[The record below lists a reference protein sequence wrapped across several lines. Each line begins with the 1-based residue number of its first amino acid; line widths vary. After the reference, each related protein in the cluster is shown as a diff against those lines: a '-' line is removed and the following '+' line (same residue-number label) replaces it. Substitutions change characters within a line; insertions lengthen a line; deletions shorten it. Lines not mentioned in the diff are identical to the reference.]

1 MTDPKPP
8 SARTQ
13 PPADTS
19 KAGRID
25 DLLRAKAGIEDSLKR
40 YQRFSAVLF
49 TDIEGSTAYFTRKG
63 DLAGRM
69 MVQRHDDLLFPV
81 VHAHEGR
88 VVKTTG
94 DGMLAAFDEPA
105 QACRAAA
112 AMQRAMLA
120 FNGAQEDSGE
130 ELHIHIAI
138 HAGVGF
144 HDENDIYGNLVNIA
158 ARVEKLARRDQIL
171 LTEAVYGDLEGLLRE
186 RCGSSGEHALK
197 GLEQPLRVY
206 ELDWRGLPADGAGLD
221 GARLATI
228 LATDV
233 EDSARLWQRAPEAM
247 RTAHARY
254 EELVREAVG
263 AHGGE
268 IFKAIGD
275 AMAAAFDDALAAALA
290 AIDIQRALAVEPWP
304 AALAREGDALRVR
317 IGMHTGRVEL
327 RGGVYVGP
335 AVSRSVRL
343 HAVGGGGQVLLT
355 GETGASIRERLPP
368 GFRLHEHGVHAL
380 QGTRGTER
388 ILELSASGLPEPG
401 RDLRTTQTGH
411 PAQRVLIEP
420 GGPSA
425 AGHEPGSGPMSAP
438 MPAGAGAEEAPPQA
452 QIDGLWT
459 MLGDAVRDEQRT
471 VVLTSAQARAIIQHK
486 PKRLEE
492 YWLSRFVEWSQPRY
506 RLDTRFVQLSL
517 LIDRGE
523 DQADERWQVRDR
535 RIDDLGALFEEVP
548 DPAMVIL
555 APPGSGKS
563 TILRRLELDA
573 ATAAL
578 RGGPPRVTF
587 FVQLNHFRPP
597 APAGATAVAGATAA
611 GATAPDAAGAA
622 GFRGPGAWLA
632 ERWHARYPDL
642 PPLDDLLAQGQV
654 TLLLDGL
661 NEIPTVDDAAFRG
674 CVRMWKDFVS
684 EIVQRQAGPSAG
696 SGNRCVFSCRSLDYS
711 APLSSPTLRVPQVRI
726 EPMSDRQIRQYLKL
740 YCPAQWAEVWQEIS
754 SSSNIELLRTP
765 YFLRLMVEQVEIEG
779 RIPQGRAELF
789 TGLVRNALRREVER
803 DNPVFDG
810 EALLSSRD
818 RRQIVSWRWKGTFDL
833 PERGALIPGLGRLAH
848 RMQQSLS
855 TTSGSQV
862 RVDFEDALD
871 MLDHERA
878 ETMVRAGE
886 ALAILDEDPA
896 SDEVLFVHQLVQEY
910 FAARE
915 LGRRPDPALVRAPWR
930 AAEVSPGLEE
940 TLRSLGP
947 ADPLPPLPTTGWEE
961 TTLMA
966 AAMTADADAF
976 VRGVAG
982 DNLVLAA
989 RCAAQRDIGSRLGP
1003 GLIQSLRGDLFA
1015 RMRDPAADLR
1025 ARIAAALA
1033 LGDLGGPP
1041 YERRRGPHGDFLMPP
1056 FVAIAGGAYR
1066 IGSDAP
1072 YEYRGRVFHEEL
1084 PACVVELAPFA
1095 LAQFA
1100 VTNAEWA
1107 CFMAGG
1113 GYEDERFWEGE
1124 QARAWLRGVGTA
1136 TPLRNVARYWRKRF
1150 LADRELIH
1158 NEYAGD
1164 RMDWSIYELWQKR
1177 LRMDEDEFERHLV
1190 EHYPERRQTEPRHW
1204 REARYNNPM
1213 QPVIGIVHFE
1223 ARAYAAWLAT
1233 QTGAPIRL
1241 PSEAEWE
1248 AAARGREGRVYAYGD
1263 TFDPLRGN
1271 TVETHVRQPTPVG
1284 VFPGGD
1290 TPEGVADMTGNTF
1303 ELTRSLWGKDPFLPD
1318 FAYPY
1323 DARDGREDPD
1333 APDTVSRVGRG
1344 GSWYVAQVHARAAY
1358 RGRDRYDLRP
1368 DDWLTYRGCR
1378 VAMSLPADAE
1388 RT

>member
-1 MTDPKPP
+1 MSGNGPRSPDD
-8 SARTQ
+8 RTQ
-13 PPADTS
+13 RPPPADE
-19 KAGRID
+19 AERID

-63 DLAGRM
+63 DVAGRM

-81 VHAHEGR
+81 VYAHEGR

-112 AMQRAMLA
+112 AMQRAMA
-120 FNGAQEDSGE
+120 GFNGAQEDAGE

-171 LTEAVYGDLEGLLRE
+171 MTEAVYADLEGLLRE
-186 RCGSSGEHALK
+186 RCRLAGEHALK
-197 GLEQPLRVY
+197 GIEQALQVY
-206 ELDWRGLPADGAGLD
+206 ELDWRNLPAEGMD
-221 GARLATI
+221 GARLVTI

-233 EDSARLWQRAPEAM
+233 EDSAGLWQRAPEAM
-247 RTAHARY
+247 RGAHARY
-254 EELVREAVG
+254 EELVREQVS

-275 AMAAAFDDALAAALA
+275 AMVAAFDDALAAALA
-290 AIDIQRALAVEPWP
+290 AVDIQRALASEPWP
-304 AALAREGDALRVR
+304 AALAGPGDAVRVR
-317 IGMHTGRVEL
+317 VAMHTGRVEL

-335 AVSRSVRL
+335 AVGRAVRL
-343 HAVGGGGQVLLT
+343 HAVGSGGQVLLT
-355 GETGASIRERLPP
+355 GETGAAIRARLLA
-368 GFRLHEHGVHAL
+368 GLWLHEHGVHAL
-380 QGTRGTER
+380 RGMRGTER
-388 ILELSASGLPEPG
+388 ILELSGPGLAAPG
-401 RDLRTTQTGH
+401 RDLRTTQA
-411 PAQRVLIEP
+411 AQRLLIEP
-420 GGPSA
+420 GEVLA
-425 AGHEPGSGPMSAP
+425 AADEPGSGPMSAP
-438 MPAGAGAEEAPPQA
+438 MPARATGEDAPPS
-452 QIDGLWT
+452 DGLWA
-459 MLGDAVRDEQRT
+459 MLGEAVRNEQRT

-486 PKRLEE
+486 PTRLEE
-492 YWLSRFVEWSQPRY
+492 YWLGRFVEWSQPRF
-506 RLDTRFVQLSL
+506 RLDSRFVQLSL

-523 DQADERWQVRDR
+523 DQADERWQVHER
-535 RIDDLGALFEEVP
+535 RIDDLGALFTEVP
-548 DPAMVIL
+548 DPALVIL

-563 TILRRLELDA
+563 TILRWLELDA
-573 ATAAL
+573 ATVAL

-587 FVQLNHFRPP
+587 FVQLNHFRPT
-597 APAGATAVAGATAA
+597 ADAGASGI
-611 GATAPDAAGAA
+611 GGSG
-622 GFRGPGAWLA
+622 GFPSPAAWLA
-632 ERWHARYPDL
+632 ERWRGRYPDL
-642 PPLDDLLAQGQV
+642 PPLDELLAQGQV

-674 CVRMWKDFVS
+674 CVRMWKDFVA
-684 EIVQRQAGPSAG
+684 EIVQQRAGALAGPGALAG

-740 YCPAQWAEVWQEIS
+740 YCPALWAEVWQEIS
-754 SSSNIELLRTP
+754 SSSNLEMLRTP
-765 YFLRLMVEQVEIEG
+765 YFLRLMVEQVELEG
-779 RIPQGRAELF
+779 RIPQGQAELF
-789 TGLVRNALRREVER
+789 TGLVRHALRREVER

-810 EALLSSRD
+810 ETLLSSRD
-818 RRQIVSWRWKGTFDL
+818 RRQIVGWRWKGSFDL
-833 PERGALIPGLGRLAH
+833 PERGALIPGLARLAH
-848 RMQQSLS
+848 RMQESLS
-855 TTSGSQV
+855 ATSGSQV
-862 RVDFEDALD
+862 RVDLDAARA
-871 MLDHERA
+871 MIEHEHA
-878 ETMVRAGE
+878 ETMMRAGA

-915 LGRRPDPALVRAPWR
+915 LGRRPDPELVRAPWR
-930 AAEVSPGLEE
+930 AAEISPAIDD
-940 TLRSLGP
+940 TLRSLAP
-947 ADPLPPLPTTGWEE
+947 ADPLPPLPATGWEE

-966 AAMTADADAF
+966 VAMTADVDAF

-982 DNLVLAA
+982 TNLVLAG
-989 RCAAQRDIGSRLGP
+989 RCAAQRAIGSRLAP
-1003 GLIQSLRGDLFA
+1003 GLLQSLRQDLFA
-1015 RMRDPAADLR
+1015 RMRDPEADLR
-1025 ARIAAALA
+1025 ARIAAGLA
-1033 LGDLGGPP
+1033 LGDMGGPP
-1041 YERRRGPHGDFLMPP
+1041 YERRRGPHGDYLLPP
-1056 FVAIAGGAYR
+1056 FISIAGGAYR

-1072 YEYRGRVFHEEL
+1072 YEYRGRVFREEL

-1095 LAQFA
+1095 VAQFA

-1150 LADRELIH
+1150 MAEPDLIH

-1164 RMDWSIYELWQKR
+1164 RMDWSMYELWQKR
-1177 LRMDEDEFERHLV
+1177 LRMSEDAFERHLV

-1204 REARYNNPM
+1204 RESRYNNPM

-1223 ARAYAAWLAT
+1223 ARAYAAWLAA
-1233 QTGAPIRL
+1233 QTGTPGAPGLPIRL

-1263 TFDPLRGN
+1263 TFDPLRCN
-1271 TVETHVRQPTPVG
+1271 TVETHVRQPAPVG

-1303 ELTRSLWGKDPFLPD
+1303 ELTRSLWGQDPFVPD
-1318 FAYPY
+1318 FPYPY

-1333 APDTVSRVGRG
+1333 APDAVSRVGRG
-1344 GSWYVAQVHARAAY
+1344 GSWYVGQVHARAAY

-1378 VAMSLPADAE
+1378 VAMSLPAGGTL
-1388 RT
+1388 R

>member
-1 MTDPKPP
+1 MSANDPKPP
-8 SARTQ
+8 DDRRQRTQ
-13 PPADTS
+13 PPVATDR
-19 KAGRID
+19 AGRID
-25 DLLRAKAGIEDSLKR
+25 DLLRARAGIEDSLRR

-112 AMQRAMLA
+112 AMQRAMA
-120 FNGAQEDSGE
+120 EFNAAQEDSGE

-144 HDENDIYGNLVNIA
+144 HDEHDIYGNLVNIA
-158 ARVEKLARRDQIL
+158 ARVEKLARGDQIL
-171 LTEAVYGDLEGLLRE
+171 LTETVYADLEGLLRE
-186 RCGSSGEHALK
+186 RCGLAGEHALK
-197 GLEQPLRVY
+197 GIEQALRVY
-206 ELDWRGLPADGAGLD
+206 ELDWRGLPADGAGSD

-233 EDSARLWQRAPEAM
+233 EDSAGLWQRVPEAM
-247 RTAHARY
+247 RAAHARY

-268 IFKAIGD
+268 VFKAIGD
-275 AMAAAFDDALAAALA
+275 AMAAAFGDALAAALA
-290 AIDIQRALAVEPWP
+290 AVDIQRALAVEPWP
-304 AALAREGDALRVR
+304 AALAAERDALRVR
-317 IGMHTGRVEL
+317 IAMHTGRVEL

-335 AVSRSVRL
+335 AVGRSVRL
-343 HAVGGGGQVLLT
+343 HAVGSGGQVLLT
-355 GETGASIRERLPP
+355 GETGAAIRERLPE

-388 ILELSASGLPEPG
+388 ILELSAPGLPEPG
-401 RDLRTTQTGH
+401 RGLRTTQTGH

-420 GGPSA
+420 GGVPA
-425 AGHEPGSGPMSAP
+425 AADPPGSGPMSAP
-438 MPAGAGAEEAPPQA
+438 MLAGVVAEDAPP
-452 QIDGLWT
+452 IDGLWA

-492 YWLSRFVEWSQPRY
+492 YWVGRFVEWSQPRY

-517 LIDRGE
+517 LLDRGE
-523 DQADERWQVRDR
+523 EQADERWQVRER
-535 RIDDLGALFEEVP
+535 RIEDLGTLFAEVP

-587 FVQLNHFRPP
+587 FVQLNHFRP
-597 APAGATAVAGATAA
+597 
-611 GATAPDAAGAA
+611 TAPDA
-622 GFRGPGAWLA
+622 GFPDPGAWLA
-632 ERWHARYPDL
+632 ERWQSRHPDL
-642 PPLDDLLAQGQV
+642 PSLDELLAQSQV

-661 NEIPTVDDAAFRG
+661 NEIPTADDAAFRG
-674 CVRMWKDFVS
+674 CVRMWKDFVA
-684 EIVQRQAGPSAG
+684 ETVQRRAGSLAG

-740 YCPAQWAEVWQEIS
+740 YCPAHWAEVWQEIS
-754 SSSNIELLRTP
+754 SSSNLELLRTP
-765 YFLRLMVEQVEIEG
+765 YFLRLMVEQVELEG

-789 TGLVRNALRREVER
+789 TGLVRHALLREVER

-810 EALLSSRD
+810 ETLLSSRD
-818 RRQIVSWRWKGTFDL
+818 RRQIVSWRWKSTFDL
-833 PERGALIPGLGRLAH
+833 PERGALIPSLGRLAH
-848 RMQQSLS
+848 RMQESLS
-855 TTSGSQV
+855 ATSGSQV
-862 RVDFEDALD
+862 RIDFEDALE
-871 MLDHERA
+871 MLEHPQA
-878 ETMVRAGE
+878 EIMVRAGA

-915 LGRRPDPALVRAPWR
+915 LGRRPDPDLVRAPWR
-930 AAEVSPGLEE
+930 AAEVSPGIEE
-940 TLRSLGP
+940 TLRGLAP

-982 DNLVLAA
+982 TNLVLAA
-989 RCAAQRDIGSRLGP
+989 RCAAQRDIGSRLAP
-1003 GLIQSLRGDLFA
+1003 SLIQSLRQDLFA

-1025 ARIAAALA
+1025 ARIAAGLA

-1041 YERRRGPHGDFLMPP
+1041 YERRRGPHGDYLMPP
-1056 FVAIAGGAYR
+1056 FVAIPGGAYR

-1072 YEYRGRVFHEEL
+1072 YEYRGRVFTEEL
-1084 PACVVELAPFA
+1084 PACVVELLPFA
-1095 LAQFA
+1095 VAQFA

-1113 GYEDERFWEGE
+1113 GYEDERFWAGE
-1124 QARAWLRGVGTA
+1124 QARAWLRGQGTA

-1150 LADRELIH
+1150 LAERELIH
-1158 NEYAGD
+1158 NEYASD
-1164 RMDWSIYELWQKR
+1164 RMDWSMYELWQKR
-1177 LRMDEDEFERHLV
+1177 LRMSEDEFERHLV

-1204 REARYNNPM
+1204 RESRYNNPM

-1223 ARAYAAWLAT
+1223 ARAYAAWLAA

-1248 AAARGREGRVYAYGD
+1248 AAARGRGGRIYAYGD
-1263 TFDPLRGN
+1263 TFDPLRCN
-1271 TVETHVRQPTPVG
+1271 TVETHVRQPAPVG

-1303 ELTRSLWGKDPFLPD
+1303 ELTRSLWGKDPFVPD
-1318 FAYPY
+1318 FPYPY

-1344 GSWYVAQVHARAAY
+1344 GSWYVAKVQARAAY

-1378 VAMSLPADAE
+1378 VAMSLPPDGE
-1388 RT
+1388 LR

>member
-1 MTDPKPP
+1 MTERRPP
-8 SARTQ
+8 TP
-13 PPADTS
+13 PPADP
-19 KAGRID
+19 ARGGRID
-25 DLLRAKAGIEDSLKR
+25 ELLRAKAGIEDSLRR

-63 DLAGRM
+63 DLAGRL

-112 AMQRAMLA
+112 AMQRAMA
-120 FNGAQEDSGE
+120 EFNATQDDSGE

-144 HDENDIYGNLVNIA
+144 HDEHDIYGNLVNIA

-171 LTEAVYGDLEGLLRE
+171 VTEAVYGDLEGLLRE
-186 RCGSSGEHALK
+186 RCRLGGEHEIK
-197 GLEQPLRVY
+197 GLEQSLRVY
-206 ELDWRGLPADGAGLD
+206 ELDWRNLPADGVGLE
-221 GARLATI
+221 GARIGTI

-233 EDSARLWQRAPEAM
+233 EDSAGLWQRAPEAM
-247 RTAHARY
+247 RSAHARY
-254 EELVREAVG
+254 AELVREAVS
-263 AHGGE
+263 AHGGA

-275 AMAAAFDDALAAALA
+275 SMAAAFDDALAAAVA
-290 AIDIQRALAVEPWP
+290 AVDIQRALAAEAWP
-304 AALAREGDALRVR
+304 AALTRQGDALRVR
-317 IGMHTGRVEL
+317 IAMHTGRVEL

-343 HAVGGGGQVLLT
+343 HAVGSGGQVLLT
-355 GETGASIRERLPP
+355 GETAASIRDRLPE

-380 QGTRGTER
+380 QGARGTER
-388 ILELSASGLPEPG
+388 ILELSAPGLPEPG
-401 RDLRTTQTGH
+401 RDLRATQTGH
-411 PAQRVLIEP
+411 PVQRVLIEP
-420 GGPSA
+420 DGASAGVPADGRESDAGPRFA
-425 AGHEPGSGPMSAP
+425 SAP
-438 MPAGAGAEEAPPQA
+438 APGGAVAEGAARPEAK
-452 QIDGLWT
+452 IDELWT
-459 MLGDAVRDEQRT
+459 MLAEAVRDERRT
-471 VVLTSAQARAIIQHK
+471 VALTSAQARAIIQHK
-486 PKRLEE
+486 PTRLEE
-492 YWLSRFVEWSQPRY
+492 YWLSRFIEWSQPRY

-517 LIDRGE
+517 LVDRGE

-535 RIDDLGALFEEVP
+535 RIDDLGALFTEVP
-548 DPAMVIL
+548 DPVMVIL

-587 FVQLNHFRPP
+587 FVQLNHFRPSETGS
-597 APAGATAVAGATAA
+597 ALAGG
-611 GATAPDAAGAA
+611 A
-622 GFRGPGAWLA
+622 GFPRPGPWLA
-632 ERWHARYPDL
+632 ERWRSRYPDL
-642 PPLDDLLAQGQV
+642 PSLEDLLAQGQV

-661 NEIPTVDDAAFRG
+661 NEIPTADDAAFRG

-684 EIVQRQAGPSAG
+684 EIVQRQAGPAAG

-726 EPMSDRQIRQYLKL
+726 EPMTDRQIRQYLKL
-740 YCPAQWAEVWQEIS
+740 YCPAQWAELWQEIS

-765 YFLRLMVEQVEIEG
+765 YFLRLMVEQVESEG

-789 TGLVRNALRREVER
+789 TGLVRHALRREVER

-833 PERGALIPGLGRLAH
+833 PERGALIPGLSRLAH

-855 TTSGSQV
+855 ATAGSHV
-862 RVDFEDALD
+862 RIGFEDALD
-871 MLDHERA
+871 MIDHERA
-878 ETMVRAGE
+878 ETMVRAGA

-915 LGRRPDPALVRAPWR
+915 LGRQPDPALVQAPWR
-930 AAEVSPGLEE
+930 AAEVSPGIEE
-940 TLRSLGP
+940 TLRGLGP

-966 AAMTADADAF
+966 AALTSDADAF
-976 VRGVAG
+976 VRAVAG
-982 DNLVLAA
+982 TNLVLAA
-989 RCAAQRDIGSRLGP
+989 RCAAQRDIGSRLAP
-1003 GLIQSLRGDLFA
+1003 ALIQSLRRDLFA
-1015 RMRDPAADLR
+1015 RLRDPAADLR

-1041 YERRRGPHGDFLMPP
+1041 YERRRGPYGDYLMPP
-1056 FVAIAGGAYR
+1056 FIAIPGGAYR
-1066 IGSDAP
+1066 IGSEAP
-1072 YEYRGRVFHEEL
+1072 YEYRGRVFQEEL
-1084 PACVVELAPFA
+1084 PACVVELLPFA

-1150 LADRELIH
+1150 QAEPGLIH
-1158 NEYAGD
+1158 NEYASD
-1164 RMDWSIYELWQKR
+1164 RMDWSMYELWQKR
-1177 LRMDEDEFERHLV
+1177 LRMAEDEFERHLV

-1204 REARYNNPM
+1204 RESRYNNPM

-1223 ARAYAAWLAT
+1223 ARAYAAWLAA
-1233 QTGAPIRL
+1233 QTGTPGSPIRL

-1248 AAARGREGRVYAYGD
+1248 AAARGREGRVYAYGN

-1290 TPEGVADMTGNTF
+1290 TPEGVADMTGNVF
-1303 ELTRSLWGKDPFLPD
+1303 ELTRSLWGKDPFVPD
-1318 FAYPY
+1318 FPYPY

-1378 VAMSLPADAE
+1378 VAMSLPEDGKHA
-1388 RT
+1388 

>member
-1 MTDPKPP
+1 MSANDHKPP
-8 SARTQ
+8 DDGTGRTPPTQ
-13 PPADTS
+13 PPAEP
-19 KAGRID
+19 ARGARID
-25 DLLRAKAGIEDSLKR
+25 QLLRAKAGIEDSLR
-40 YQRFSAVLF
+40 HYQRFSAVLF

-63 DLAGRM
+63 DLAGRL

-112 AMQRAMLA
+112 AMQRAMAELNA
-120 FNGAQEDSGE
+120 AQEDPGE

-138 HAGVGF
+138 HAGIGF
-144 HDENDIYGNLVNIA
+144 HDEHDIYGNLVNIA

-186 RCGSSGEHALK
+186 RCRPSGEHELK
-197 GLEQPLRVY
+197 GLEHVLRVY
-206 ELDWRGLPADGAGLD
+206 ELDWRGLPADGAGLE
-221 GARLATI
+221 GAHIGTI

-233 EDSARLWQRAPEAM
+233 EDSAGLWQRAPEAM
-247 RTAHARY
+247 RSAHARY
-254 EELVREAVG
+254 EELVREAVS
-263 AHGGE
+263 AHGGAV
-268 IFKAIGD
+268 FKAIGD

-290 AIDIQRALAVEPWP
+290 AVDIQRALAAEPWP
-304 AALAREGDALRVR
+304 VALGGQRDALRVR
-317 IGMHTGRVEL
+317 VAMHTGRVEL

-343 HAVGGGGQVLLT
+343 HTVGSGGQVLMT
-355 GETGASIRERLPP
+355 GETAASIRDRLPG

-380 QGTRGTER
+380 LGARGTER
-388 ILELSASGLPEPG
+388 IFELSAPGLPEPG
-401 RDLRTTQTGH
+401 RDLRATQIGH

-420 GGPSA
+420 
-425 AGHEPGSGPMSAP
+425 ERAP
-438 MPAGAGAEEAPPQA
+438 APLSTPAAGAGGAPAQAPPA
-452 QIDGLWT
+452 QPTEIDGLWT
-459 MLGDAVRDEQRT
+459 MLAEAVRDERRT
-471 VVLTSAQARAIIQHK
+471 VALTAAQARAIIQHK
-486 PKRLEE
+486 PTRLEE

-535 RIDDLGALFEEVP
+535 RIDDLGSLFTEVA
-548 DPAMVIL
+548 DPVMVIL

-563 TILRRLELDA
+563 TILRRLELDT

-578 RGGPPRVTF
+578 RGGPPRVPF
-587 FVQLNHFRPP
+587 FVQLNHFRPTE
-597 APAGATAVAGATAA
+597 TA
-611 GATAPDAAGAA
+611 AAGAA
-622 GFRGPGAWLA
+622 GFPRPGPWLA
-632 ERWHARYPDL
+632 ERWRSRYPDL

-661 NEIPTVDDAAFRG
+661 NEIPTPDDAAFRA

-684 EIVQRQAGPSAG
+684 EIVQRPAGPAAG

-740 YCPAQWAEVWQEIS
+740 HCPAQWAEVWQEIS
-754 SSSNIELLRTP
+754 RSSNIELLRTP
-765 YFLRLMVEQVEIEG
+765 YFLRLMVEQVESEG

-789 TGLVRNALRREVER
+789 TGLVRHALRREVER

-810 EALLSSRD
+810 ETLLSSRD

-833 PERGALIPGLGRLAH
+833 PERGALIPALSRLAQ

-855 TTSGSQV
+855 TTSGAHV
-862 RVDFEDALD
+862 RIGFEDALA
-871 MLDHERA
+871 MIEHERA

-930 AAEVSPGLEE
+930 AAEVRPGIEE
-940 TLRSLGP
+940 TLRGLGP

-966 AAMTADADAF
+966 AAMTADAGAF
-976 VRGVAG
+976 VRGVALT
-982 DNLVLAA
+982 NLVLAA
-989 RCAAQRDIGSRLGP
+989 RCAAQRDIGSRLAP
-1003 GLIQSLRGDLFA
+1003 DLIQSLRRDLFA
-1015 RMRDPAADLR
+1015 RLRDPAADLR
-1025 ARIAAALA
+1025 ARIAAGLA
-1033 LGDLGGPP
+1033 LGDLGGPM
-1041 YERRRGPHGDFLMPP
+1041 YERRRGPYGDYLMPP
-1056 FVAIAGGAYR
+1056 FIAIPGGAYR

-1072 YEYRGRVFHEEL
+1072 YEYRGRVFGEEL
-1084 PACVVELAPFA
+1084 PGCVVELSPFA

-1150 LADRELIH
+1150 QAEPELIH
-1158 NEYAGD
+1158 NEYASD
-1164 RMDWSIYELWQKR
+1164 RMDWSMYELWQKR
-1177 LRMDEDEFERHLV
+1177 LRMAEDEFERHLV

-1204 REARYNNPM
+1204 RESRYNNPM

-1223 ARAYAAWLAT
+1223 ARAYAAWLAA
-1233 QTGAPIRL
+1233 QTGTPGSPIRL

-1263 TFDPLRGN
+1263 AFDPLRGN

-1290 TPEGVADMTGNTF
+1290 TPEGLADMTGNVF

-1323 DARDGREDPD
+1323 DAGDGREDPD

-1378 VAMSLPADAE
+1378 VAMSLPDGAK
-1388 RT
+1388 RG

>member
-1 MTDPKPP
+1 MSANDNKPP
-8 SARTQ
+8 RVITQ
-13 PPADTS
+13 PPPPADRS
-19 KAGRID
+19 ERID
-25 DLLRAKAGIEDSLKR
+25 ELLRARAGIEDSLRR
-40 YQRFSAVLF
+40 YQRYSAVLF

-63 DLAGRM
+63 DVAGRM

-81 VHAHEGR
+81 VHAYEGR

-94 DGMLAAFDEPA
+94 DGMLAAFDEPE

-112 AMQRAMLA
+112 AMQRAMAA
-120 FNGAQEDSGE
+120 FNAGQEDPGE
-130 ELHIHIAI
+130 ETHIHIAI

-171 LTEAVYGDLEGLLRE
+171 LTETVYTDLESVLRE
-186 RCGSSGEHALK
+186 RCGLAGEHELK
-197 GLEQPLRVY
+197 GIEQTYRVY
-206 ELDWRGLPADGAGLD
+206 ELDWRHLPAEGGD

-247 RTAHARY
+247 RAAHARY
-254 EELVREAVG
+254 DALVREAVR
-263 AHGGE
+263 AYGGE
-268 IFKAIGD
+268 VCKAIGD
-275 AMAAAFDDALAAALA
+275 AMAAVFDDAVAAVRA
-290 AIDIQRALAVEPWP
+290 AVDMQRALASEPWP
-304 AALAREGDALRVR
+304 AALAREGEAVRVR
-317 IGMHTGRVEL
+317 VALHTGRVEL
-327 RGGVYVGP
+327 RGGVYGGP
-335 AVSRSVRL
+335 AMGRAVRL
-343 HAVGGGGQVLLT
+343 HAVGAGGQVLLT
-355 GETGASIRERLPP
+355 GETAAALRARLPE
-368 GFRLHEHGVHAL
+368 GFRLHEQGVHAL
-380 QGTRGTER
+380 QGARGSER
-388 ILELSASGLPEPG
+388 IVELSAPGLPASG
-401 RDLRTTQTGH
+401 RELRGLH
-411 PAQRVLIEP
+411 GVPPAQRVLIETGAP
-420 GGPSA
+420 GPA
-425 AGHEPGSGPMSAP
+425 SAP
-438 MPAGAGAEEAPPQA
+438 GAGFMAAHASGAASAEAPP
-452 QIDGLWT
+452 IEGLWA
-459 MLGDAVRDEQRT
+459 MLGAAVRDEQRT

-486 PKRLEE
+486 PRRLEE
-492 YWLSRFVEWSQPRY
+492 YWVSRFVEWSQPRY

-517 LIDRGE
+517 LLDRGE

-535 RIDDLGALFEEVP
+535 RIEDLGALLAEVP

-573 ATAAL
+573 SAAAL

-587 FVQLNHFRPP
+587 FVQLNHFRP
-597 APAGATAVAGATAA
+597 
-611 GATAPDAAGAA
+611 TAPEA
-622 GFRGPGAWLA
+622 GFPTPASWLG
-632 ERWHARYPDL
+632 ERWRSRYPDL
-642 PPLDDLLAQGQV
+642 PPLEELLAQGQV

-661 NEIPTVDDAAFRG
+661 NEIPTASDAAFRG
-674 CVRMWKDFVS
+674 CVRQWKDFVS
-684 EIVQRQAGPSAG
+684 EIVQRRAASSAG
-696 SGNRCVFSCRSLDYS
+696 AGNRCVFSCRSLDYS
-711 APLSSPTLRVPQVRI
+711 APLSSPSLRVPQVRI

-740 YCPAQWAEVWQEIS
+740 YCPTQWGEVWQEIS
-754 SSSNIELLRTP
+754 SSSNLELLRTP
-765 YFLRLMVEQVEIEG
+765 YFLRLMVEQVELEG

-789 TGLVRNALRREVER
+789 TGLVRHALRREVER

-818 RRQIVSWRWKGTFDL
+818 RRQIVSWRWKDTFDL

-855 TTSGSQV
+855 ASSGSQV
-862 RVDFEDALD
+862 RVDIDDALEMIAHEQAES
-871 MLDHERA
+871 ML
-878 ETMVRAGE
+878 RAGA

-915 LGRRPDPALVRAPWR
+915 LGRQPDPDLVRAPWR
-930 AAEVSPGLEE
+930 AAEVSPALDE
-940 TLRSLGP
+940 TLRNLAP

-961 TTLMA
+961 TTVMA
-966 AAMTADADAF
+966 AAMAADVDAF
-976 VRGVAG
+976 VRGVAAT
-982 DNLVLAA
+982 NLVLAG
-989 RCAAQRDIGSRLGP
+989 RCAAQRDIGSRLAP
-1003 GLIQSLRGDLFA
+1003 GTRDSLRRDLFA

-1025 ARIAAALA
+1025 ARIAAGLA

-1041 YERRRGPHGDFLMPP
+1041 YERRRGPHGDYLLPP
-1056 FVAIAGGAYR
+1056 FITIPGGAYR

-1072 YEYRGRVFHEEL
+1072 YEYRGRVFTEEL
-1084 PACVVELAPFA
+1084 PACTVELRPFA
-1095 LAQFA
+1095 MAQFA

-1136 TPLRNVARYWRKRF
+1136 TPLRNGARYWRKRF
-1150 LADRELIH
+1150 LAEPDLIH

-1164 RMDWSIYELWQKR
+1164 RMDWSMFELWQLR
-1177 LRMDEDEFERHLV
+1177 LRMSDDEFERHLV

-1204 REARYNNPM
+1204 RESRYNNPM

-1223 ARAYAAWLAT
+1223 ARAYAAWLAA
-1233 QTGAPIRL
+1233 QTAADGVSGLPGLPIRL

-1248 AAARGREGRVYAYGD
+1248 AAARGRAGRVYAYGD
-1263 TFDPLRGN
+1263 VFDPLRCN

-1284 VFPGGD
+1284 VFPDGD
-1290 TPEGVADMTGNTF
+1290 TPEGLADMTGNTF
-1303 ELTRSLWGKDPFLPD
+1303 ELTRSLWGRDPFEPD
-1318 FAYPY
+1318 FRYPY

-1344 GSWYVAQVHARAAY
+1344 GSWYVAQIHARAAY

-1368 DDWLTYRGCR
+1368 DDWMTYRGCR
-1378 VAMSLPADAE
+1378 VAMSLPADG
-1388 RT
+1388 TPG

>member
-1 MTDPKPP
+1 MSGHDRKPP
-8 SARTQ
+8 
-13 PPADTS
+13 
-19 KAGRID
+19 D
-25 DLLRAKAGIEDSLKR
+25 DPTRRAPGAPGGDGERVGELLRAKAGIEESLRR

-63 DLAGRM
+63 DVAGRM

-81 VHAHEGR
+81 VQAYEGR

-94 DGMLAAFDEPA
+94 DGMLAAFDESA

-112 AMQRAMLA
+112 AMQRTMAA
-120 FNGAQEDSGE
+120 FNAEQEDPDE

-144 HDENDIYGNLVNIA
+144 HDQHDIYGNLVNIA

-171 LTEAVYGDLEGLLRE
+171 LTEAVHADLEGALRE
-186 RCGSSGEHALK
+186 RCGPMGEHALK
-197 GLEQPLRVY
+197 GLPEALRVY
-206 ELDWRGLPADGAGLD
+206 ELDWRGLPADGAGS
-221 GARLATI
+221 ARLATI

-233 EDSARLWQRAPEAM
+233 EDSARLWQHAPEAM
-247 RTAHARY
+247 RAAHARY
-254 EELVREAVG
+254 DALVREAVAARGG
-263 AHGGE
+263 AV
-268 IFKAIGD
+268 FKAIGD
-275 AMAAAFDDALAAALA
+275 AMVAAFDDALDAALA
-290 AIDIQRALAVEPWP
+290 AADLQRALAREPWP
-304 AALAREGDALRVR
+304 AALAAEGEAVRVR
-317 IGMHTGRVEL
+317 VAMHTGRVEL
-327 RGGVYVGP
+327 RGAVYAGP
-335 AVSRSVRL
+335 AVGRAVRL
-343 HAVGGGGQVLLT
+343 HAVGAGGQVLMT
-355 GETGASIRERLPP
+355 GETAAAIRARLPE
-368 GFRLHEHGVHAL
+368 GCGLHEHGVHAL
-380 QGTRGTER
+380 QGTRATER
-388 ILELSASGLPEPG
+388 IFELSAPGLPAPG
-401 RDLRTTQTGH
+401 RDLRTAPAGH
-411 PAQRVLIEP
+411 PAQRVLIE
-420 GGPSA
+420 A
-425 AGHEPGSGPMSAP
+425 AGVPVAADGPGSGPMSAP
-438 MPAGAGAEEAPPQA
+438 MLAAGGDAPP
-452 QIDGLWT
+452 IDGLWAS
-459 MLGDAVRDEQRT
+459 LGEAVRDEQRT

-486 PKRLEE
+486 PTRLEE
-492 YWLSRFVEWSQPRY
+492 YWLGRFVEWSQPRY

-517 LIDRGE
+517 LVDRGE
-523 DQADERWQVRDR
+523 EQADERWQVRER
-535 RIDDLGALFEEVP
+535 RIEDLGALFTEVP

-563 TILRRLELDA
+563 TMLRRLELDA

-578 RGGPPRVTF
+578 RGGPPHVTF
-587 FVQLNHFRPP
+587 FVQLNHFRL
-597 APAGATAVAGATAA
+597 AGDG
-611 GATAPDAAGAA
+611 DA
-622 GFRGPGAWLA
+622 GFPDPGAWLA
-632 ERWHARYPDL
+632 ERWRARYPDL
-642 PPLDDLLAQGQV
+642 PPLSELLAEGRV

-661 NEIPTVDDAAFRG
+661 NEIPTNDDAAFRA
-674 CVRMWKDFVS
+674 CVRLWKDFLS
-684 EIVQRQAGPSAG
+684 EIVLGRPGAAG

-740 YCPAQWAEVWQEIS
+740 YCPAHWAEVWQEIS
-754 SSSNIELLRTP
+754 SSKNLELLRTP
-765 YFLRLMVEQVEIEG
+765 YFLRLMVEQVELEG

-789 TGLVRNALRREVER
+789 TGLVRHALRREVER

-810 EALLSSRD
+810 EVLLSSRD
-818 RRQIVSWRWKGTFDL
+818 RRQIVSWRWRDGADL
-833 PERGALIPGLGRLAH
+833 PERGALIPGLSRLAH
-848 RMQQSLS
+848 RMQESLS

-862 RVDFEDALD
+862 RIGYDDALD
-871 MLDHERA
+871 MIDHPQA
-878 ETMVRAGE
+878 ETMVRAGA

-915 LGRRPDPALVRAPWR
+915 LSRRPDPALVRAPWR
-930 AAEVSPGLEE
+930 AAEVAPGSED
-940 TLRSLGP
+940 TLRGLGP

-961 TTLMA
+961 TTIMA
-966 AAMTADADAF
+966 AAMTSDVVSF

-982 DNLVLAA
+982 TNLVLAA
-989 RCAAQRDIGSRLGP
+989 RCAAQRDIASRLGP
-1003 GLIQSLRGDLFA
+1003 DVIEPLRRDLFA
-1015 RMRDPAADLR
+1015 RMRDPEADLR
-1025 ARIAAALA
+1025 ARIAAGLA

-1041 YERRRGPHGDFLMPP
+1041 YERRRGPYGEYLMPP
-1056 FVAIAGGAYR
+1056 FVAIPGGAYR

-1072 YEYRGRVFHEEL
+1072 YEYRGRVFTEEL
-1084 PACVVELAPFA
+1084 PGCVVELAPFA

-1150 LADRELIH
+1150 LADPELIH
-1158 NEYAGD
+1158 NEYASD
-1164 RMDWSIYELWQKR
+1164 RMDWSMYELWQKR
-1177 LRMDEDEFERHLV
+1177 LRMREDEFERHLV

-1204 REARYNNPM
+1204 RESRYNNPM

-1223 ARAYAAWLAT
+1223 AAAYAAWLAA
-1233 QTGAPIRL
+1233 QTGMPVRL

-1248 AAARGREGRVYAYGD
+1248 AAARGREGRVYAYGN

-1271 TVETHVRQPTPVG
+1271 TVETHIRQPTPVG

-1290 TPEGVADMTGNTF
+1290 TPEGLADMTGNTF
-1303 ELTRSLWGKDPFLPD
+1303 ELTRSLWGKDPFVTDYP
-1318 FAYPY
+1318 YPY

-1333 APDTVSRVGRG
+1333 APDTVSRIGRG
-1344 GSWYVAQVHARAAY
+1344 GSWYVGQVHSRAAY

-1378 VAMSLPADAE
+1378 VAMGLPHGTLP
-1388 RT
+1388 R